1 MANEYYDRNGRPGQ
15 GYANRDMD
23 RGSRDWSDKAADEV
37 RSWVG
42 DDQAE
47 RRRDMD
53 EMRENRNAMGYG
65 RDADRASGYGRSYD
79 APGRRPGVGMDP
91 RPGRSY
97 DAYGTAGGYGAGR
110 SYGRDADE
118 DRGFLDKASD
128 EVASWFGDKDAERR
142 REMDKH
148 RGVGPKGYVRSDERI
163 KEDVSERLMDDGH
176 LDASDVEVS
185 VQDAEVTLTG
195 TVADRFA
202 KRHAED
208 LAERASGVKHV
219 QNNLRVAGPG
229 QTATTPLTA
238 DPLRDRGLL

>member
-1 MANEYYDRNGRPGQ
+1 MADEYNDRYGRPGQ
-15 GYANRDMD
+15 TYGNRN
-23 RGSRDWSDKAADEV
+23 SRDWSDKASDEV
-37 RSWVG
+37 RSWMG
-42 DDQAE
+42 DERAE

-53 EMRENRNAMGYG
+53 EMREERASMGYG
-65 RDADRASGYGRSYD
+65 RDADRAGGYGRSHD
-79 APGRRPGVGMDP
+79 APAHRAGYGIDP
-91 RPGRSY
+91 RSGRSH
-97 DAYGTAGGYGAGR
+97 DAYGRSAGYGAGR
-110 SYGRDADE
+110 AYGRDADE

-229 QTATTPLTA
+229 QGTTAPLMA
-238 DPLRDRGLL
+238 DPLRDRGIV